1 MYIMRASVRSTR
13 RCRLEELKRAK
24 EAHLNALVLT
34 HPECT
39 KAILELSD
47 YIGSTS
53 GIINYAK
60 NSDAEEF
67 IICTENGVRHKLEKE
82 NPGKKFYFTETEPV
96 CVDMKK
102 ITLEK
107 ILHVLK
113 TGENEV
119 QISEELRELS
129 KRPLEKMLEL
139 AK

>member
-1 MYIMRASVRSTR
+1 MQ
-13 RCRLEELKRAK
+13 LEELKRAK
-24 EAHLNALVLT
+24 EAHPNALVLT

-82 NPGKKFYFTETEPV
+82 NPGKRFYFTETEPV
-96 CVDMKK
+96 CADMKK